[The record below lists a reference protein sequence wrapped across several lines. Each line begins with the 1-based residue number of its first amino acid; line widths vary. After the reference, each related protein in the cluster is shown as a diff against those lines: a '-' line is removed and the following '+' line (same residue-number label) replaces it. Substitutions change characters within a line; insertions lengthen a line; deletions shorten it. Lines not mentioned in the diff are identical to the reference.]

1 MSYFNFHMSNV
12 KIGVVKKPCSYDAK
26 SSTFQLPPTL
36 RKRTAG
42 MERMEIEVLSVK
54 DSANAISFF
63 CQTKFN
69 LPKKTIQMMAI
80 SA

>member
-1 MSYFNFHMSNV
+1 MFIWRKVIHVPASPHL
-12 KIGVVKKPCSYDAK
+12 K
-26 SSTFQLPPTL
+26 
-36 RKRTAG
+36 KRTAG
-42 MERMEIEVLSVK
+42 MERMEIEALSVK

-80 SA
+80 SAWLNSNMVL